1 MFGRK
6 IICVKSINYSY
17 KNIAR
22 SISLLDKMVIFVC
35 AVKYSYT
42 LELFTIG
49 ESLIVIMIQA
59 LCFIR
64 FLFGLC
70 AAPLM
75 LYVRHCQEAYTIQSR
90 CNKNIFM
97 AVS

>member
-6 IICVKSINYSY
+6 IICVKSINCSY

-35 AVKYSYT
+35 ASKYSYT
-42 LELFTIG
+42 LELLQILNRHYDSSFL
-49 ESLIVIMIQA
+49 LIS
-59 LCFIR
+59 
-64 FLFGLC
+64 FLVGLC

-75 LYVRHCQEAYTIQSR
+75 LYVLHFQEAYKVQAR
-90 CNKNIFM
+90 CNKNMFM